1 MFYFDPTY
9 IILVPAMII
18 AAYAQMKVNSTFAK
32 FSEVQSIN
40 GYSGS
45 QTARRLL
52 DSAGLY
58 DVPVELV
65 NGRLTD
71 HYDPR
76 RRVLR
81 LSRDVFYGTSV
92 ASLGVASHE
101 VGHAIQHKESYSP
114 LRIRNSLVPVVNFS
128 SNFAWIIFFIG
139 IFMANS
145 LLADIG
151 IILFSG
157 AVVFQLI
164 TLPVEYNASTRALRM
179 LKSSGTLYDDELKK
193 AEKVLDAAALTYL
206 AAAFMAVSQIIRLI
220 AIKDRSSND

>member
-52 DSAGLY
+52 DSAGLC
-58 DVPVELV
+58 DVPVEIV

-101 VGHAIQHKESYSP
+101 VGHAIQHKESYSA

-151 IILFSG
+151 IILFLFG
-157 AVVFQLI
+157 LF
-164 TLPVEYNASTRALRM
+164 
-179 LKSSGTLYDDELKK
+179 
-193 AEKVLDAAALTYL
+193 
-206 AAAFMAVSQIIRLI
+206 FII
-220 AIKDRSSND
+220 S